1 MKKWVH
7 LSSFLPVLQFVVDT
21 SKINEAVVAIYVYVS
36 ESSHFALLENGVRYY
51 AMTQSLGDIC
61 A

>member
-7 LSSFLPVLQFVVDT
+7 LSSFLSFLQFFVDT

-36 ESSHFALLENGVRYY
+36 ESSHFALLENGIRYY
-51 AMTQSLGDIC
+51 AMT
-61 A
+61 

>member
-7 LSSFLPVLQFVVDT
+7 LSSFLPVLQFFVDT
-21 SKINEAVVAIYVYVS
+21 SKINEAVVVIYVYVS

-51 AMTQSLGDIC
+51 AMT
-61 A
+61 